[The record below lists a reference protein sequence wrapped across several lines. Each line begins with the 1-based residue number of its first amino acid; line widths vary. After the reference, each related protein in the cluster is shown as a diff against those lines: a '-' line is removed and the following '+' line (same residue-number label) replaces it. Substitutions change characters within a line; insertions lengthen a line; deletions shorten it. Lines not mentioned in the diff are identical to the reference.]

1 MNCSSSVMRRITYIE
16 QIRRLVYGGQPDDDS
31 EITIG
36 LVNVWLDQAIA
47 MAAKSNY
54 KDSIAI
60 DGVAYVN
67 NSFYTTFK
75 GLAITEDEQFV
86 WRVTLPQIPFGI
98 GTSDGVP
105 ILVIKDNESRQISDN
120 VVWLSEAQRSFNKNM
135 RTIPNKI
142 LAYSESKY
150 IYIQSTLILQD
161 YTAQVTM
168 VSGGDLSDISNELN
182 VPADYIPIMRDYLYQ
197 KFMQQRMTPQD
208 VVNDGSDIIKSA

>member
-1 MNCSSSVMRRITYIE
+1 MTRRAFIE
-16 QIRRLVYGGQPDDDS
+16 AVRRQIYGGQPPS
-31 EITIG
+31 EASVTIG
-36 LVNVWLDQAIA
+36 LVNNYLNDAIGV
-47 MAAKSNY
+47 AAKANY

-60 DGVAYVN
+60 DGIAYIN

-75 GLAITEDEQFV
+75 SLPIVEDEQFL
-86 WRVTLPQIPFGI
+86 WKVTLPHLPFGI

-105 ILVIKDNESRQISDN
+105 TLIIKDNESRQLSDN
-120 VVWLSEAQRSFNKNM
+120 LVWLSQAQRSFNKGM
-135 RTIPNKI
+135 RAIPNKI

-197 KFMQQRMTPQD
+197 KFMMQRMTPQD
-208 VVNDGSDIIKSA
+208 VVNDGSDIVKSA